1 MFITKEKMLIG
12 SQIAA
17 AIEYGVAVEV
27 REAQGAYETR
37 LEAALEEIVRLGTI
51 QSSMALKLTMRQIR
65 TLRQRDRDENALAIF
80 RTNFPE
86 FEYKP
91 DEEVRQIIAELN
103 DIERKA
109 GRAELMK
116 TKIMKSNIHTVLKP
130 LDHEWNSR
138 FGMGL
143 MQMSPSIVQKR
154 AKDLLTVRVENP
166 RQFDVW
172 QGKVFELFV
181 DVLVFN
187 GYAGR
192 DTKPVGTVDPGQ
204 LRLYRRNWSEWCEKN
219 SYKVLEFAS
228 RKTIEELTKDRTRTY
243 NINAELRRQTK
254 VQANLLRGEI
264 MRSFKDLQQEK
275 KIEDRNNS
283 KRSKQL
289 ESSMLEDNQYKIK
302 ISLPEKSDFAAER
315 VWNNSADLKLQ
326 FVEWLDAIGK
336 IWGVS
341 DSVIR
346 ITFESL
352 SPSSSSTV
360 EFSAISSKEAFDKV
374 CAVAGLTGNTNPF

>member
-1 MFITKEKMLIG
+1 MLIG

-37 LEAALEEIVRLGTI
+37 LEAALEEIGRLGTI

-91 DEEVRQIIAELN
+91 DEEVRQIITELN

-154 AKDLLTVRVENP
+154 ANDLLTVRVESP

-181 DVLVFN
+181 DALVFN

-219 SYKVLEFAS
+219 SYTVLEFAS
-228 RKTIEELTKDRTRTY
+228 RKTIEELTKDRTRNY

-254 VQANLLRGEI
+254 IQQSLFLGEFKRGYKE
-264 MRSFKDLQQEK
+264 LQQQK
-275 KIEDRNNS
+275 KTEVRNLDNGKS
-283 KRSKQL
+283 QDNETL
-289 ESSMLEDNQYKIK
+289 SSASNFKVCLRLVDNFDL
-302 ISLPEKSDFAAER
+302 SAER
-315 VWNNSADLKLQ
+315 VWNTEEALKLQ
-326 FVEWLDAIGK
+326 LMAWVDAIRRVWGATDSP
-336 IWGVS
+336 IRVTLESNSSSGVS
-341 DSVIR
+341 R
-346 ITFESL
+346 
-352 SPSSSSTV
+352 V
-360 EFSAISSKEAFDKV
+360 EFLATFSREVLEKISAIVVATGTSSD
-374 CAVAGLTGNTNPF
+374 